1 MKKDVW
7 KFKRFTPTVRL
18 MNIYANNF
26 IVLLNEREAQTY
38 DIYAG
43 SRVLVR
49 YKGKEIVA
57 VVDVGGDNIIKKG
70 EIGVFR
76 SVAEALEL
84 EDNVKVQVI
93 HMPWPKSLNYIR
105 KKMDNQNLNKKEI
118 KEIIND
124 VMSNKLSEAELG
136 AWVSATYING
146 LSEEEVVG
154 LTEAIV
160 ESGEQLHIGKP
171 IIADKHCIGGVA
183 NNRTTMIIVPILAA
197 LNVYIPKTS
206 SRAIT
211 SAAGTADT
219 MEVLADVDFSI
230 NELKEIVLK
239 THGAIVW
246 GGGLNLASA
255 DDKLIKVR
263 RPLHLDPAGMLL
275 ASILAKKKAVEANRV
290 LIDIPVGLGA
300 KITDLEKAKM
310 LAEQFIRIGRR
321 LKMKIEAIITDGSE
335 PIGRGVGPILEARDV
350 LEVLNNRGPVDLKNK
365 GLMMAGKLL
374 EMVGKAKKGEGFA
387 LAKRTLESGKALAK
401 MREIIEMQGGDPT
414 VRVED
419 LLPGEYRYDVEAQKD
434 GRISHIDNRKLS
446 QIARIAGSPMDKG
459 AGVYLWKKKGDRVKK
474 GDKLFTIYA
483 ESATKLNYAVKALQ
497 YSFPIEMKNVLLMVV
512 DDHE

>member
-1 MKKDVW
+1 
-7 KFKRFTPTVRL
+7 
-18 MNIYANNF
+18 
-26 IVLLNEREAQTY
+26 
-38 DIYAG
+38 
-43 SRVLVR
+43 
-49 YKGKEIVA
+49 
-57 VVDVGGDNIIKKG
+57 
-70 EIGVFR
+70 
-76 SVAEALEL
+76 
-84 EDNVKVQVI
+84 
-93 HMPWPKSLNYIR
+93 
-105 KKMDNQNLNKKEI
+105 
-118 KEIIND
+118 
-124 VMSNKLSEAELG
+124 
-136 AWVSATYING
+136 
-146 LSEEEVVG
+146 
-154 LTEAIV
+154 
-160 ESGEQLHIGKP
+160 
-171 IIADKHCIGGVA
+171 
-183 NNRTTMIIVPILAA
+183 
-197 LNVYIPKTS
+197 
-206 SRAIT
+206 
-211 SAAGTADT
+211 
-219 MEVLADVDFSI
+219 
-230 NELKEIVLK
+230 
-239 THGAIVW
+239 
-246 GGGLNLASA
+246 
-255 DDKLIKVR
+255 
-263 RPLHLDPAGMLL
+263 
-275 ASILAKKKAVEANRV
+275 V